1 MIILDLEWNR
11 GYDKTPLDEILQ
23 IGAVKLERPV
33 GPIVSTFC
41 AFIRPKVHKK
51 LNRTA
56 KLLPEVGASLGS
68 ALDFPTA
75 YREFVRWCGEDTH
88 FAAWGCDDL
97 DTLAQNCAY
106 WRLPPLSIGR
116 MSDLQTAFS
125 LTLGTKQNIALWWAA
140 EYCQVPDSFTFHN
153 ALHDAVYTASLIPWI
168 SPEALELSAL
178 DRRAL
183 RLLRPPFPP
192 VPDRPTGPHPTLSAA
207 LNAKDSRRGT
217 CPVCGARVWLQSWH
231 WRDQGCYYTVFR
243 CPRHGRFLYRLTLAS
258 GQDGRWRGTL
268 SLPPVTPPLLASFS
282 ESLKGQLHVCQGG
295 AKRRRRP
302 RRRNRKKASAPTERL
317 E

>member
-1 MIILDLEWNR
+1 MDTPTLTLSQIDRGGGGLIILDLEWNR

-23 IGAVKLERPV
+23 IGAVKLERPG

-56 KLLPEVGASLGS
+56 KLLPEVEASLRS

-106 WRLPPLSIGR
+106 WRLPPPSIGR

-183 RLLRPPFPP
+183 RLLRPPSPLS
-192 VPDRPTGPHPTLSAA
+192 RTGPPGPIPPCPPPSTPRTAAGGPARSAA
-207 LNAKDSRRGT
+207 PGSGFRAGT
-217 CPVCGARVWLQSWH
+217 GGIRAVTTPSSAVPATAGSCTGSPWPPARTGA
-231 WRDQGCYYTVFR
+231 GGGR
-243 CPRHGRFLYRLTLAS
+243 CPSRPS
-258 GQDGRWRGTL
+258 
-268 SLPPVTPPLLASFS
+268 
-282 ESLKGQLHVCQGG
+282 
-295 AKRRRRP
+295 RP
-302 RRRNRKKASAPTERL
+302 RCWPASARP
-317 E
+317 